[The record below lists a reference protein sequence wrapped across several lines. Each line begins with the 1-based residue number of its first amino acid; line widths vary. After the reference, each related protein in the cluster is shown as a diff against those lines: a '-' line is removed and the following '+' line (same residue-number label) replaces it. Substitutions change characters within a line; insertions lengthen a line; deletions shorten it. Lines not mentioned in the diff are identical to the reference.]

1 MSLVIFDTETA
12 GLTDRHPTI
21 QIAAIAVDN
30 DWVEIAAFERKLQF
44 TLQDA
49 DEKALA
55 MNSYDHETWFHEAV
69 DSRVALSG
77 FCEFL
82 RDHADLTK
90 VSQSGKKYTVAR
102 LCGHNAAAFDLPRVS
117 GECRNH
123 SLFFPGDFAV
133 LDSLQLY
140 RWSRFINP
148 HAEGPESG
156 KLGDIAK
163 FYGIDT
169 DGAHDALADC
179 RIVAAIVPKL
189 LATVGA
195 KEC

>member
-1 MSLVIFDTETA
+1 MSLVIFDTETG

-21 QIAAIAVDN
+21 QIAAIAVDH
-30 DWVEIAAFERKLQF
+30 DWIEVAAFERKLRF
-44 TLQDA
+44 NREHA
-49 DEKALA
+49 DEKALS
-55 MNSYDHETWFHEAV
+55 MNSFNADVWGREAI
-69 DSRVALSG
+69 DSRDALLQ
-77 FCEFL
+77 FADFL

-90 VSQSGKKYTVAR
+90 MSQSGKKYTVAR

-117 GECRNH
+117 GECRQQNI
-123 SLFFPGDFAV
+123 FFPGDFAV

-148 HAEGPESG
+148 HSEGPDSG

-163 FYGIDT
+163 FYGIST

-179 RIVAAIVPKL
+179 RIVAAIAPKL
-189 LATVGA
+189 LASTKGA
-195 KEC
+195 